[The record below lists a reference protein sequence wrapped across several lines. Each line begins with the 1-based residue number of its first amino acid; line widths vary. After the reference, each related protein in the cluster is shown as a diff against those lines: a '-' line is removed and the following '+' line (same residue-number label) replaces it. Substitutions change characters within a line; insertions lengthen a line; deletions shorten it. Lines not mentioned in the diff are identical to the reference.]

1 MFVIFICNSQNIR
14 RYSTMQIGRDS
25 LFKPHR
31 IRNEQRIFMPE
42 IRFKLM
48 QNSRLNSDLIIY
60 LVKLIIHLYNLC
72 KLNGLI
78 INFEIGVF
86 DDVRLEVCIRPLQ
99 CYVACSNCDGKNRER
114 CIIPILPVNV
124 SRSYRDN
131 ASLVSTIFSNFFEFL
146 KIKQMDSSKHY
157 QP

>member
-1 MFVIFICNSQNIR
+1 MIIICNSQNIR

-25 LFKPHR
+25 LFKPPR
-31 IRNEQRIFMPE
+31 LRNEQRIFMPE

-48 QNSRLNSDLIIY
+48 QNSRLNSDPIIY
-60 LVKLIIHLYNLC
+60 LVILIIHLYNLC

-99 CYVACSNCDGKNRER
+99 CYVACSDCDGRK
-114 CIIPILPVNV
+114 
-124 SRSYRDN
+124 SRTMY
-131 ASLVSTIFSNFFEFL
+131 FSNLASKCFAVLPRQCLACKHHFF
-146 KIKQMDSSKHY
+146 
-157 QP
+157 